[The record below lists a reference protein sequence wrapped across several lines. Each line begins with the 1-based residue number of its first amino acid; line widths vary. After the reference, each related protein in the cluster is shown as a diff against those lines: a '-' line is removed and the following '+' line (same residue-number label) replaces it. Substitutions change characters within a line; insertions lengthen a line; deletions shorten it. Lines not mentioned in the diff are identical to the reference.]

1 MSQRY
6 IIALLLSAAAIHA
19 ADAKDQSLSPADI
32 AKIKGICHQT
42 IGYPVATQHN
52 LWSQLTPFVRSK
64 ADLEH
69 LIVDCSSQHCSGFI
83 RLRDDAELLYDYLHV
98 PPEHSKI
105 GPGDLTPDIEYK
117 GNNRF
122 VGAAFI
128 RRGKL
133 VFRRGGLKE
142 WFLQERLH
150 NQSRKAS
157 NHAMER
163 TADRRENSFSMI
175 TTSHS
180 EAKLALVSGRSSCS
194 R

>member
-1 MSQRY
+1 MLTRC
-6 IIALLLSAAAIHA
+6 LAIFIFMGIQLRA
-19 ADAKDQSLSPADI
+19 IDAQTLTRGDVE
-32 AKIKGICHQT
+32 KITHVCRQIV
-42 IGYPVATQHN
+42 GYPVAKEYD
-52 LWSQLTPFVRSK
+52 LWDQLTPFLRSRGE
-64 ADLEH
+64 LNH
-69 LIVDCSSQHCSGFI
+69 LILECSSQHCSGFI
-83 RLRDDAELLYDYLHV
+83 RLRDDAELLYDYFHV

-128 RRGKL
+128 RHGKL

-142 WFLQERLH
+142 WFLQERPH

-157 NHAMER
+157 NHAIER

-180 EAKLALVSGRSSCS
+180 EARSPQRRSSCS

>member
-1 MSQRY
+1 M
-6 IIALLLSAAAIHA
+6 AIQLQPI
-19 ADAKDQSLSPADI
+19 DAQSLTRDDVEQI
-32 AKIKGICHQT
+32 THVCRQVV
-42 IGYPVATQHN
+42 GYPVAKEYD
-52 LWSQLTPFVRSK
+52 LWNQLTPFLRSRGE
-64 ADLEH
+64 LNH

-83 RLRDDAELLYDYLHV
+83 RLRDDAELLYDYFHV

-128 RRGKL
+128 RRGNL
-133 VFRRGGLKE
+133 VLRRGSLKE
-142 WFLQERLH
+142 WFLQERLR

-163 TADRRENSFSMI
+163 TADRRENLFVA
-175 TTSHS
+175 TSTFQS
-180 EAKLALVSGRSSCS
+180 AAPLVVVSGRSSPS